1 MTEFFT
7 NCIVFI
13 IIFAQVVREITA
25 VVRKFYEERRPMSRD
40 RGQLAARL
48 QFNDNLQTELE
59 AQRQRVA
66 SSVAQWGE
74 GSYAWYVFSLSRH
87 FWFCIG

>member
-7 NCIVFI
+7 NCIVF

-74 GSYAWYVFSLSRH
+74 GSYAWYVFSLVIFGFHRLT
-87 FWFCIG
+87 